1 MLKVRLMFDRS
12 FYGQCPFTL
21 LALVL
26 AWLWLPQSR
35 SEEELEDSPKRSD
48 QKGLFEKLRRV
59 DFLGAITVILM
70 TLSFLLALEIG
81 SKTMVWVS
89 PLTIS
94 LLISFPV
101 LACAFI
107 YIEKYWAKEPVFPVH
122 LMRHRD
128 IVTTYP
134 VGVFQSIAQ
143 MGVSVDRN
151 SDLC

>member
-1 MLKVRLMFDRS
+1 M
-12 FYGQCPFTL
+12 

-26 AWLWLPQSR
+26 VWLWLPWSR
-35 SEEELEDSPKRSD
+35 GEEKRGDSPQNSE
-48 QKGLFEKLRRV
+48 QEGLLEKLRRI
-59 DFLGAITVILM
+59 DFLGAITIILL

-94 LLISFPV
+94 LLVSFPV

-107 YIEKYWAKEPVFPVH
+107 CIEKYWAREPVFPVH

-143 MGVSVDRN
+143 MGVSIGRK
-151 SDLC
+151 SDLCRS